1 MLSNKWSHHFFCRV
15 VIPVYSLRNSRYSTC
30 KSTRSR
36 VWSNKRGLPALFI
49 CDARKLK
56 TWTNCSRKVCEIEC
70 GSWQSWLGWRGWQMI
85 ICERPAPPDDNL
97 QETGWRDK
105 RRRRRKRRRKKR
117 RRKEILA
124 HGPNKGT
131 RGPRGPKK
139 KRDKKV
145 GLAYLDP
152 VAGGP
157 MVAVAYFAPSD
168 FFLSNHQKKMLQNNR
183 MNTLPF
189 KNSAQN
195 NFWPKKLWNILDI

>member
-1 MLSNKWSHHFFCRV
+1 MTGQKEEKKEKEEKEKKEK
-15 VIPVYSLRNSRYSTC
+15 RNSCTRTKQRY
-30 KSTRSR
+30 KRS
-36 VWSNKRGLPALFI
+36 
-49 CDARKLK
+49 
-56 TWTNCSRKVCEIEC
+56 SR
-70 GSWQSWLGWRGWQMI
+70 
-85 ICERPAPPDDNL
+85 
-97 QETGWRDK
+97 T
-105 RRRRRKRRRKKR
+105 
-117 RRKEILA
+117 
-124 HGPNKGT
+124 
-131 RGPRGPKK
+131 KK

-195 NFWPKKLWNILDI
+195 NFWPKKL